1 MGSHGKRSETS
12 VSKAEFVGTV
22 SGRMN
27 SGRCGINLMSHIR
40 TFPFDCQDMG

>member
-1 MGSHGKRSETS
+1 MGSHGKWSETS
-12 VSKAEFVGTV
+12 VSKAELVGTV

-27 SGRCGINLMSHIR
+27 SGINLMSHIR